1 MNSRSHSLVMIYGS
15 KIEKRK
21 NALDTAVPHVQPT
34 IQQDRALYVE
44 KERVN
49 SVSECREERS
59 QRAAH
64 SM

>member
-34 IQQDRALYVE
+34 IQQDRALYIE
-44 KERVN
+44 EGRVN
-49 SVSECREERS
+49 RPESCT
-59 QRAAH
+59 
-64 SM
+64 